1 MFNII
6 PAQPS
11 DYPPLLAIWAA
22 SVRASH
28 VFLTDADIISLRTR
42 IGCDYMPSLTL
53 LYGTQ
58 RRMQPP
64 GFIACHQQRLEML
77 FVDPAYQSIGL
88 GRALIKFAI
97 DELGCNEVDV
107 NEQNPRALGF
117 YQHLGFV
124 QTGRSP
130 TDGEGQPYPLL
141 HLTLKK

>member
-1 MFNII
+1 MFDII

-11 DYPPLLAIWAA
+11 DYPPLLAIWEA

-28 VFLTDADIISLRTR
+28 SFLADSDIISLRTR
-42 IGCDYMPSLTL
+42 IVRDYMPTLSLF
-53 LYGTQ
+53 YGTQ
-58 RRMQPP
+58 QGMKPQ
-64 GFIACHQQRLEML
+64 GFIACHQQRIEML
-77 FVDPAYQSIGL
+77 FIEPAYQCIGL
-88 GRALIKFAI
+88 GRALITFAI
-97 DELGCNEVDV
+97 DELGCRDVDV
-107 NEQNPRALGF
+107 NEQNPKALAF